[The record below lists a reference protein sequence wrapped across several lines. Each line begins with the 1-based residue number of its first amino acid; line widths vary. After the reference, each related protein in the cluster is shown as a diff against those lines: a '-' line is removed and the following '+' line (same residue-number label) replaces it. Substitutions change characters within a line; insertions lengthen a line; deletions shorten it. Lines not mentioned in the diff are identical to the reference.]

1 MKGRHHVSKDHRE
14 LPLATKHRLE
24 NVLGC
29 KQFLP
34 LTAPAV
40 IACFPPHVE
49 ELYYSDTGLRK
60 SGVYSTVSSN
70 FTDLFCR
77 RCYKYDCKTHA
88 INQPLPNQRKDPHA
102 PIFASTND
110 TLKRIL
116 SMPGEQD
123 ASNKRARGC
132 GLRNESE
139 APVFFA
145 ETVNVHIPFG
155 MYANNDNQTTASKPI
170 NKMKSGKTAHSVAMP
185 TMLIRKPSVVM
196 SAAECALALKL
207 RDIFNS
213 SLMLPIGADTSP
225 PNFQDFD
232 MIINEQIASLLGT
245 CAPSEVAEM
254 CRLAEKDAIE
264 AGVDRLVS
272 HHHHHHHHHEA
283 LLDSFRDGKKT
294 KKKPFALNIGIN
306 KQALH
311 NIRSNAAQSMRE
323 VHRPCTHK
331 GPCVLGVCDC
341 VTANGYCEVTCA
353 CWGSKCE
360 IQFQG
365 CKCKSGQCR
374 TKSCGCFAAEREC
387 DPNLCMTCGVS
398 VHPLL
403 RDMQRISEAK
413 LGVGSS
419 SSEIDT
425 RVCCNA
431 NMLLGLGKRVSIG
444 RSSIHGWGTFIR
456 ESAQKGDFIMEY
468 RGEMIS
474 QNEADRRGK
483 RFDKI
488 DSTFLF
494 NLCEEVCI
502 DATRKGSKAKFA
514 NHSFTPNCYSRI
526 KLVRGDYRIG
536 IYAYRPLRSGE
547 EITFN
552 YDMRVSDDD
561 APGWCVTLQTSSSK
575 KNSFLTPQK
584 S

>member
-1 MKGRHHVSKDHRE
+1 MHVSKDRRE
-14 LPLATKHRLE
+14 LPLANMH
-24 NVLGC
+24 GG

-40 IACFPPHVE
+40 ISCFPPHVE
-49 ELYYSDTGLRK
+49 DLYHADTGLRK
-60 SGVYSTVSSN
+60 SPLYSIVSSN

-88 INQPLPNQRKDPHA
+88 INQPLPNQRRDPQA
-102 PIFASTND
+102 LTTAATND
-110 TLKRIL
+110 TLKRLL
-116 SMPGEQD
+116 SMPGDQD
-123 ASNKRARGC
+123 GSNKKSRVLESTQSADVPSFY
-132 GLRNESE
+132 SE
-139 APVFFA
+139 AVDA
-145 ETVNVHIPFG
+145 LIPFS
-155 MYANNDNQTTASKPI
+155 MYATSDSPAVAKKPI
-170 NKMKSGKTAHSVAMP
+170 TKAKAQRKSASSGSSTSVP
-185 TMLIRKPSVVM
+185 TMLIRKPPVVA
-196 SAAECALALKL
+196 SAAECAVALKL
-207 RDIFNS
+207 RDMLNS
-213 SLMLPIGADTSP
+213 SLVVPSAGDVSP
-225 PNFQDFD
+225 RSSQTIDIA
-232 MIINEQIASLLGT
+232 MNEQIASLLGT
-245 CAPSEVAEM
+245 CAPSDVDEM
-254 CRLAEKDAIE
+254 CGLAESEAIA
-264 AGVDRLVS
+264 AGVNRFASYDELHES
-272 HHHHHHHHHEA
+272 HHA
-283 LLDSFRDGKKT
+283 DRDHKKS
-294 KKKPFALNIGIN
+294 KKKPSALSIGIN
-306 KQALH
+306 RQALH

-331 GPCVLGVCDC
+331 GPCVFGVCDC

-353 CWGSKCE
+353 CWGSQCE

-365 CKCKSGQCR
+365 CKCKIGQCR

-398 VHPLL
+398 VHPML
-403 RDMQRISEAK
+403 RDIQQISEAK
-413 LGVGSS
+413 LGVNSL
-419 SSEIDT
+419 SSEMDT

-536 IYAYRPLRSGE
+536 IYAYRPLRPGE

-561 APGWCVTLQTSSSK
+561 APGWCVTLQTTSSK
-575 KNSFLTPQK
+575 KNTFLTTLQQQMQQK
-584 S
+584 AT